1 MTEEA
6 LPARRRT
13 AVSVLRLPRR
23 PHLTPLARREALQGL
38 LFISPWLIGFL
49 VFTLLPTIATLGF
62 SFTDIELVGQD
73 TVNFIGLANYQKLLA
88 DPDVWQSLRV
98 TFVFAAIWLPVT
110 IIVPFLAAVLLN
122 SPRLR
127 GSSFFR
133 VLIFLPYVV
142 PVVAGVLIWQSMLL
156 ADTGWVNEF
165 LRGIGWSNPPDWLQD
180 PTWIYPG
187 MVIVSIWTI
196 GSAVIVNIAGLNG
209 IPTELYDAA
218 KIDGAGSWAQMRHV
232 TLPMVSPVIFYSLT
246 LGVVGVLQ
254 FFLVPFILK
263 NGTGEPGGT
272 TLFYNLYIYKNF
284 FTFQHMS
291 YGAALAWVLFLITLV
306 LTLALFGTARR
317 WVYYAGER

>member
-1 MTEEA
+1 MTEET
-6 LPARRRT
+6 LPASRRT
-13 AVSVLRLPRR
+13 AVAIPRLLHR
-23 PHLTPLARREALQGL
+23 PNLTPLGRREALQGL

-49 VFTLLPTIATLGF
+49 LFTLLPTVAALTM
-62 SFTDIELVGQD
+62 SFTNVELTGSEPLQFV
-73 TVNFIGLANYQKLLA
+73 GLANYQKLLA
-88 DPDVWQSLRV
+88 DPDVWRSLRV
-98 TFVFAAIWLPVT
+98 TFVFAALWLPVT
-110 IIVPFLAAVLLN
+110 IVVPFFAAVLLN

-127 GSSFFR
+127 ASSLFR
-133 VLIFLPYVV
+133 ILVFLPYVV
-142 PVVAGVLIWQSMLL
+142 PLVAGVLIWESMLL
-156 ADTGWVNEF
+156 ADTGWVNGF
-165 LRGIGWSNPPDWLQD
+165 LRAIGWSNPPDWLQD

-209 IPTELYDAA
+209 VPTELYDAA
-218 KIDGAGSWAQMRHV
+218 KIDGAGAWAQMRHV

-254 FFLVPFILK
+254 FFLVPFVLK
-263 NGTGEPGGT
+263 SGTGEPGGT

-291 YGAALAWVLFLITLV
+291 YGATLAWVLFLITLV
-306 LTLALFGTARR
+306 ITIGLFASARR